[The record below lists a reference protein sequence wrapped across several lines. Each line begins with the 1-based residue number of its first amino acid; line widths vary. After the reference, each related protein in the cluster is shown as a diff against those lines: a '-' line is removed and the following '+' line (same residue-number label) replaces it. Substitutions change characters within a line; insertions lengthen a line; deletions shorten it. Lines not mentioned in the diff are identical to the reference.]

1 MEYIFLLFQKKKRRN
16 GSMTPLLSLSPLE
29 GFALMNNILYVKC
42 LCDFSRS
49 DNLAIA

>member
-1 MEYIFLLFQKKKRRN
+1 
-16 GSMTPLLSLSPLE
+16 MTPLLSLNPLE

-49 DNLAIA
+49 DNLATA